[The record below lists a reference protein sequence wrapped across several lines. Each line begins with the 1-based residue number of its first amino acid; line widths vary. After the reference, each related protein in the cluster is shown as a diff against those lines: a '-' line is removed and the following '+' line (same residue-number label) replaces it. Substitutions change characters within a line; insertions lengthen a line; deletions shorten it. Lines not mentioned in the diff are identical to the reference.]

1 MTGTKTNCFARPC
14 RPYIA
19 YRAPRAICRF
29 LQFVGQYL
37 LKDHLGSTTVVAS
50 SAGGVLE
57 RYSYDAFGKTR
68 NLNGSD
74 TASTVMTMPSTRRGF
89 TDHEMLPEIG
99 GGMIHMNGRIY
110 DPNLGRFMTADSVI
124 PDPEDS
130 QSYNRY
136 SYVFNN
142 PLTLTDPDG
151 HCPVCIVI
159 LAVAGGVAASYT
171 TTVVVAIAVG
181 AVFGAMAAGVASDG
195 DPRAMLQGAVIGG
208 IMAGIG
214 FQMAQGADAANHASN
229 ASIQVASLNPEE
241 YSNFTGYASDG
252 LPMFQLDS
260 AVTTGTKIVEGSWGS
275 AAGGTG
281 TGIASAA
288 GNVAT
293 SLYHATVPGAAT
305 MSSAVDYWQQ
315 GRYGWAA
322 AYGIASVAEAG
333 AAVLTLG
340 QSQTLMVGTRTAVN
354 ASRGLQH
361 LGGKG
366 TTAYRSASGTPKSM
380 TPRTKDLT
388 GISAAD
394 SLENALPGLNQ
405 IIDTSKLRN
414 LCAVCDNVS
423 TGHVSIFPR
432 DMSQMQGWMNS
443 RGAAQVHPLTKEL
456 MDAVVGTVIK

>member
-1 MTGTKTNCFARPC
+1 MTNAG
-14 RPYIA
+14 
-19 YRAPRAICRF
+19 
-29 LQFVGQYL
+29 
-37 LKDHLGSTTVVAS
+37 
-50 SAGGVLE
+50 GGVLE

-214 FQMAQGADAANHASN
+214 FQMTHGGEGAAGAAGGKDAANPSLWQQT
-229 ASIQVASLNPEE
+229 SVEVAGEAKS
-241 YSNFTGYASDG
+241 
-252 LPMFQLDS
+252 
-260 AVTTGTKIVEGSWGS
+260 VTVTGTRYVPTAWDRFVDFVGDN
-275 AAGGTG
+275 AA
-281 TGIASAA
+281 GIASSA
-288 GNVAT
+288 GSLVN
-293 SLYHATVPGAAT
+293 SLYYTAVPGAAT
-305 MSSAVDYWQQ
+305 MSSALDYGRQ

-322 AYGIASVAEAG
+322 VYFTASFGEAG
-333 AAVLTLG
+333 AAFFTLG
-340 QSQTLMVGTRTAVN
+340 QSQALMVGTRTPVN
-354 ASRGLQH
+354 MSRGLRH
-361 LGGKG
+361 VAGKEAG
-366 TTAYRSASGTPKSM
+366 PSIKAGASGGETAGKNFPQAI
-380 TPRTKDLT
+380 KD
-388 GISAAD
+388 AAKA
-394 SLENALPGLNQ
+394 ENLH
-405 IIDTSKLRN
+405 LRV
-414 LCAVCDNVS
+414 LS
-423 TGHVSIFPR
+423 
-432 DMSQMQGWMNS
+432 
-443 RGAAQVHPLTKEL
+443 
-456 MDAVVGTVIK
+456 